1 MGLMDKLADEATKT
15 GGKVYVNPYTGSS
28 IKYNSSK
35 ITDIVPTVS
44 KKKKKT
50 SSSSNHNTTT
60 SSAVNS
66 YDAQAAA
73 AEELRR
79 RQEEIAQRSYD
90 RNVSALQNAYA
101 QRADLLKKNYDSTI
115 GALNSSYGNSRN
127 NVNAQ
132 SDKALREAYV
142 NRMMSQRNLGQS
154 MAAQGMSGGLS
165 ETTQAGLLNNYGN
178 ARNNIE
184 DTRSG
189 NLKDL
194 EVTYNNNVAAANQ
207 QYNNQLAEDAAQ
219 KAAYMMQLENDLSDG
234 IAKSYSDMYSYIP
247 ALSQAYTQKMSD
259 LLSKQQSY
267 TPTTAEAN
275 NTPVTASTTQG
286 SSGVNPNYYA
296 NYAAALKRRGY
307 SDDQIV
313 TLLTNTG
320 LTEAESIQK
329 ILNQL
334 S

>member
-1 MGLMDKLADEATKT
+1 MGLMDKLADEAKKT
-15 GGKVYVNPYTGSS
+15 GGKVYVNAFTGSS
-28 IKYNSSK
+28 IKYPSGSSK
-35 ITDIVPTVS
+35 NS
-44 KKKKKT
+44 GSKKKT
-50 SSSSNHNTTT
+50 SSGT
-60 SSAVNS
+60 SSGASSTSALDS
-66 YDAQAAA
+66 YYSAQTAA

-79 RQEEIAQRSYD
+79 KQEEAAQRAYN

-101 QRADLLKKNYDSTI
+101 QRADLLRKNYDSTI
-115 GALNSSYGNSRN
+115 GALDSSYGNSKN

-165 ETTQAGLLNNYGN
+165 ETTQAGLMNNYGN

-184 DTRSG
+184 DTRAG

-194 EVTYNNNVAAANQ
+194 EVTYNNNVAAARQ

-219 KAAYMMQLENDLSDG
+219 KAAYMMQLESDLSDG
-234 IAKSYSDMYSYIP
+234 IAKSYSDMYSNLP
-247 ALSQAYTQKMSD
+247 ALSQVYTQKMSD
-259 LLSKQQSY
+259 LLAKQQAY
-267 TPTTAEAN
+267 TPEEATAN
-275 NTPVTASTTQG
+275 NSVNLASTTQG
-286 SSGVNPNYYA
+286 SGGINPNYYA
-296 NYAAALKRRGY
+296 NYALAMKRRGY

-313 TLLTNTG
+313 TALAQTG
-320 LTEAESIQK
+320 LTSAESIQA